1 MKLLNGEIYT
11 AFLAL
16 GKLSDKELPV
26 KTSFKLAKLK
36 IALVKLY
43 EAIEKIRNDLVV
55 KYGEENK
62 EKPGT
67 VEIKPNSENM
77 VKFQEDY
84 FKLMMEE
91 SEVELEKVTLPL
103 EVDGKP
109 FEVSADVLM
118 PLDKF
123 IEIEE

>member
-11 AFLAL
+11 AFVAL
-16 GKLSDKELPV
+16 GELSEKELPV
-26 KTSFKLAKLK
+26 KTSFNLAKLK
-36 IALVKLY
+36 IALAKLY

-55 KYGEENK
+55 KYGEADK

-67 VEIKPNSENM
+67 VKIEPNSENM

-84 FKLMMEE
+84 FKLMTEE
-91 SEVELEKVTLPL
+91 TEVEFEKVVLPL

-123 IEIEE
+123 IEIEG